1 MMKGSLITLNDD
13 IIQKRSFIGSDI
25 ERFDNDYIEYI
36 YKYYKLKDKVKSL
49 YIFVNSEYI
58 LKYFSITVGNNNY

>member
-36 YKYYKLKDKVKSL
+36 YKYYKLKDEVKS
-49 YIFVNSEYI
+49 
-58 LKYFSITVGNNNY
+58 